1 MSSPAQLP
9 GCASSTVSPR
19 EIRHAAVCRQ
29 IAAEGMVLL
38 KNDGILPLAAD
49 AETALYGAGA
59 RHTIKGGTG
68 SGSVNNR
75 YAVSIDEGLRQAGIR
90 ITNTAWLDDFD
101 ARRTKAREAWM
112 QSLYAMS
119 RPDDPESLYRVSEIL
134 PIDGHEIRDSSTRY
148 GYYILTAG
156 TQDEMQALL
165 RKSGLAAD
173 LLE

>member
-90 ITNTAWLDDFD
+90 ITNTKDNERL
-101 ARRTKAREAWM
+101 
-112 QSLYAMS
+112 
-119 RPDDPESLYRVSEIL
+119 L
-134 PIDGHEIRDSSTRY
+134 PIRD
-148 GYYILTAG
+148 INV
-156 TQDEMQALL
+156 
-165 RKSGLAAD
+165 
-173 LLE
+173 